1 MSSKKLSMLGKMIM
15 SLVESA
21 VSPEAR
27 EKAINMTSGTK
38 TDVVLSLRL

>member
-1 MSSKKLSMLGKMIM
+1 MSSKKFSMLGRMIM
-15 SLVESA
+15 SLIESP

-27 EKAINMTSGTK
+27 GKAINITSGTK

>member
-1 MSSKKLSMLGKMIM
+1 MSSKKLSMLGKIIM
-15 SLVESA
+15 SLFESA

-27 EKAINMTSGTK
+27 GKAINITSGTK